1 MPTVTLRIPA
11 PLRGFTAEADEVNVV
26 AADVGEALRR
36 LDEAHPG
43 IAARLL
49 TPEGELRPYVN
60 LFVGTRNVRDLQG
73 LASALRDG
81 DVIAIIPAV
90 AGGHA

>member
-1 MPTVTLRIPA
+1 MPAVTLRIPA
-11 PLRGFTAEADEVNVV
+11 PLRGFTAEADEVNVD
-26 AADVGEALRR
+26 AANVGDALRR

-43 IAARLL
+43 IGARLL

-73 LASALRDG
+73 LTSGLRDG

-90 AGGHA
+90 AGGRA